1 MVLFSI
7 ALATLLQRQFSRIA
21 KCRLSFCNFLQE
33 FAQILHEFANTKH
46 TLNLFLLKSSDLEIK
61 RPTLLGK
68 NNKKKLDERSK
79 PVFCL
84 SWLHYSLL
92 LQFVCF
98 FKVRLYCIIYWTL
111 EINSYYFVDT
121 NKKGVSR
128 KFTENMTRSTG
139 WLFCQRASK
148 FSKIKKVGKWQHEF
162 LHLVKISTH
171 ETIIFFRSWNFPI
184 AFLIAGLQIWEF
196 LLILL
201 SSSIYLSLEN
211 ILISD

>member
-1 MVLFSI
+1 MTSFI
-7 ALATLLQRQFSRIA
+7 LLLQFSRIA
-21 KCRLSFCNFLQE
+21 FCDFLQE
-33 FAQILHEFANTKH
+33 FAQTLHEFANTKH

-61 RPTLLGK
+61 RPSLLGK

-84 SWLHYSLL
+84 SWLRYSLL

-98 FKVRLYCIIYWTL
+98 FWSTFLLYYIL
-111 EINSYYFVDT
+111 NVV
-121 NKKGVSR
+121 NK
-128 KFTENMTRSTG
+128 FL
-139 WLFCQRASK
+139 LFRGKIQ
-148 FSKIKKVGKWQHEF
+148 IKKVFQENLLKIWLGHWLAFLSTGVSKTKEVGKWKHEF
-162 LHLVKISTH
+162 LDLVKISTH

-201 SSSIYLSLEN
+201 SSSIYLFLEN